1 MNELVRKQKEIAEL
15 HVLIDT
21 LQANLRS
28 VSSYLTEDQK
38 KDVIT
43 PSYKW
48 CIDWKPENNFQI

>member
-1 MNELVRKQKEIAEL
+1 MNELVQKQKEIAEL

-28 VSSYLTEDQK
+28 SASYLTEEQK
-38 KDVIT
+38 KEINT

-48 CIDWKPENNFQI
+48 CINWKPENDFQI